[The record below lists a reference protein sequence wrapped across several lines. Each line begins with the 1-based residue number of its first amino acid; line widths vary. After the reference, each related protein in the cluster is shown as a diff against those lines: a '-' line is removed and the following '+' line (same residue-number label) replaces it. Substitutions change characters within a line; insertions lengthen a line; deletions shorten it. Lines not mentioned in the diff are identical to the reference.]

1 MRNAYSVVNH
11 KKGRAESSTADQCY
25 AFNRFFTEQKSL
37 ERHLNCCA
45 HIPRVVYRFENQS
58 IQTFFDDTKFMLI
71 CRLPSILI
79 LKPLVIKKPTILT
92 MMQAY
97 TLFCTPLW
105 LNLDR
110 TFVVRSFN
118 HTFEQL
124 NDVSYL
130 SDEIIPYFD
139 PITVR
144 QLRDS
149 SQAVFE
155 KREKFS
161 ISQMFYRK
169 LKFVIDLLIK

>member
-1 MRNAYSVVNH
+1 MPFAIYFDFETTFG
-11 KKGRAESSTADQCY
+11 KKTY
-25 AFNRFFTEQKSL
+25 
-37 ERHLNCCA
+37 H
-45 HIPRVVYRFENQS
+45 
-58 IQTFFDDTKFMLI
+58 FDDDASMYPVLCAF
-71 CRLPSILI
+71 
-79 LKPLVIKKPTILT
+79 VVAFHLT
-92 MMQAY
+92 
-97 TLFCTPLW
+97 

>member
-1 MRNAYSVVNH
+1 MKILRENERRHFYRPIDIAYKPVPKINRIINCYFSKSMWNAYCVVNH
-11 KKGRAESSTADQCY
+11 KKGRAEPSTADQCY

-124 NDVSYL
+124 NDVSCPIL
-130 SDEIIPYFD
+130 IP
-139 PITVR
+139 
-144 QLRDS
+144 
-149 SQAVFE
+149 
-155 KREKFS
+155 
-161 ISQMFYRK
+161 
-169 LKFVIDLLIK
+169 